1 MAMRL
6 LAAVISYVTMAPWS
20 VPSPTETPKP
30 LVSVPLF
37 VTDAR
42 GQSIPNLALPEIE
55 VAEGGTP
62 QKIAS
67 VAFRGGS
74 ARRVAI
80 FLDEY
85 HVSPGASTDRVR
97 ASLGGFVQRHLR
109 PDDAV
114 IVMKP
119 LDSQIELAPAPS
131 LDTVHRAVAEFDG
144 RRGIY
149 EPKGAFEAQHMS
161 VAPSSAAVQRA
172 QVVKSGLEALAT
184 AIRDEGESA
193 KALIVVTEGFRPSDR
208 NRMRTATLR
217 TIARAARLANVPVY
231 IVDPSPDKTTE
242 TPLNDGWRA
251 VSEQTGGIL
260 FPAGNDLDAAF
271 SRIGADLTAHYL
283 VEFQAGAGEDGGFHG
298 IEVRVKRRGVQ
309 VRAPSG
315 YWAPFGPSRFP
326 PVKAGRAYAN
336 LLTPH
341 VSGLI
346 QSWFRMTPVQN
357 GNTRV
362 TFSWMPRAGR
372 KIAPERVEFSAIT
385 FEGVTIHSFAV
396 APLRSAAGGQPA
408 ETSFEAPPG
417 PLQISMAIDGGDR
430 RLDTEVR
437 YIDVPRLDAIRPHI
451 AAVEFVRPRSLP
463 EFRAMQSD
471 PSVMPTEVRDF
482 QRQDRLLVRVRAFAA
497 AGTPEVDVRLL
508 NRAGQRLMDL
518 QKLPAVDGAAQF
530 ELPFASY
537 PKGEYRLLI
546 RAVSGGE
553 GVTQVLPVRV
563 IG

>member
-6 LAAVISYVTMAPWS
+6 LAVISSVILAPWF
-20 VPSPTETPKP
+20 VPAPADTPKP

-42 GQSIPNLALPEIE
+42 GQSIPNLTLPDIE

-62 QKIAS
+62 QKIS
-67 VAFRGGS
+67 SLVFRGGS

-97 ASLGGFVQRHLR
+97 ASLAGFVQRYLR
-109 PDDAV
+109 PEDAV

-119 LDSQIELAPAPS
+119 LDPQSGIAPAPGIE
-131 LDTVHRAVAEFDG
+131 TVHQAVIQFDG
-144 RRGIY
+144 RRGVY
-149 EPKGAFEAQHMS
+149 DPKGAFEAQHMS
-161 VAPSSAAVQRA
+161 VAPSTAAVQRA

-184 AIRDEGESA
+184 AMRDEGHSA
-193 KALIVVTEGFRPSDR
+193 KALIVVTEGFRPSGR
-208 NRMRTATLR
+208 SRMRTATLR

-231 IVDPSPDKTTE
+231 IVDPSPTQTAE
-242 TPLNDGWRA
+242 SPLDDGWRA
-251 VSEQTGGIL
+251 VSEQTGGVL
-260 FPAGNDLDAAF
+260 FPAGNDLDVAF
-271 SRIGADLTAHYL
+271 SRIAADLSAHYL
-283 VEFQAGAGEDGGFHG
+283 VEFQGSAGEDGGFHG

-326 PVKAGRAYAN
+326 PVKIGRAYAN

-346 QSWFRMTPVQN
+346 QPWFRMAPASN

-385 FEGVTIHSFAV
+385 FEGVTIHSLAV
-396 APLRSAAGGQPA
+396 GALRSAGAGQPSQ
-408 ETSFEAPPG
+408 TIFEAPPG
-417 PLQISMAIDGGDR
+417 PLQISMAIDGGDK
-430 RLDTEVR
+430 RLDTDVR
-437 YIDVPRLDAIRPHI
+437 YIEVPSLDATRPHI
-451 AAVEFVRPRSLP
+451 AAVELVRPRSLP

-471 PSVMPTEVRDF
+471 PAVMPTEVRDF
-482 QRQDRLLVRVRAFAA
+482 HRQDRLLVRVRAFAA
-497 AGTPEVDVRLL
+497 AGTPEIEVQLL
-508 NRAGQRLMDL
+508 NRVGQRLMDL
-518 QKLPAVDGAAQF
+518 HKLPAVDGAAQF
-530 ELPFASY
+530 ELRFASY

-546 RAVSGGE
+546 RAASGTE
-553 GVTQVLPVRV
+553 GVTQVLPIRV